1 LKIISELHTDVG
13 NARRLAAAYGEVLRY
28 VPAWKAWLIWDGSR
42 WVRDDYISLEM
53 RAKDVI
59 RKYFKKA
66 IENRGEERDDDAVKH
81 ALRSERLDRI
91 RAMVELAKSEPGMCV
106 EPNQLD
112 RDPLLFNCENG
123 TIDLRTGELREHRK
137 SDYITKKAPVEF
149 HPNVRDPLWEDHI
162 RHVTRGNA
170 DLAEYLQRLAGYC
183 LTGLTDEE
191 IFLLFVGGGGTGK
204 TTHLEALKAMMGDYA
219 ATADFETFLQTNQ
232 SRGPRNDLARLAGT
246 RLVCAS
252 EVPAGRRFDEVTV
265 KQLTGGDTVT
275 ARFLHQEHF
284 EYRPQFKICLAAN
297 HRPAVRDDDP
307 AIWRRLKVVPFDH
320 TVRKPNKKR
329 KAYFQDPLGAGRAIL
344 AWSVEGALKW
354 QQDGLQEPEI
364 VREAIQEYRSET
376 EVFSQF
382 VGDCCVE
389 GSEQWA
395 PSVQLISRYRDWSQ
409 SNGYKFPYG
418 PARFRVVLRQ
428 RGHTPDKRGGVRGWK
443 GIGLVPPKPVVTAMK
458 KSA

>member
-1 LKIISELHTDVG
+1 
-13 NARRLAAAYGEVLRY
+13 
-28 VPAWKAWLIWDGSR
+28 
-42 WVRDDYISLEM
+42 M

-59 RKYFKKA
+59 RKYFKEV
-66 IENRGEERDDDAVKH
+66 IGSRGEERDDDAVKH
-81 ALRSERLDRI
+81 ALRSERLERI
-91 RAMVELAKSEPGMCV
+91 RAMVELAKSEPRMCV

-137 SDYITKKAPVEF
+137 SDYITKKAPVVFE
-149 HPNVRDPLWEDHI
+149 PAARDPLWEEHI
-162 RHVTRGNA
+162 RHTTRGNT

-191 IFLLFVGGGGTGK
+191 IILLFVGGGGTGK

-246 RLVCAS
+246 RLVTAS

-275 ARFLHQEHF
+275 ARFLHREHF

-297 HRPAVRDDDP
+297 HRPSVRDDDP

-320 TVRKPNKKR
+320 AVQKPETKR

-354 QQDGLQEPEI
+354 QQDGLQEPEV
-364 VREAIQEYRSET
+364 VREAIQAYQEET
-376 EVFSQF
+376 AVFSQF
-382 VGDCCVE
+382 IEDRCVE
-389 GSEQWA
+389 GPEQWA
-395 PSVQLISRYRDWSQ
+395 PTRKLSAAYGNWCSW
-409 SNGYKFPYG
+409 NGYRFSYG
-418 PARFRVVLRQ
+418 PQRLKQVLRG
-428 RGHTPDKRGGVRGWK
+428 RGHVPEKRGGVRGWR
-443 GIGLVPPKPVVTAMK
+443 GIGLAE
-458 KSA
+458 AA

>member
-1 LKIISELHTDVG
+1 MKVIDELRTDVG
-13 NARRLAAAYGEVLRY
+13 NARRLVAAYGEVVRY
-28 VPAWKAWLIWDGSR
+28 APKRKAWLTWDDSR
-42 WVRDDYISLEM
+42 WVPDERINIEM

-59 RKYFKKA
+59 RNRYREATEIREEDTRKKS
-66 IENRGEERDDDAVKH
+66 IEH
-81 ALRSERLDRI
+81 ALQSERLERI

-106 EPNQLD
+106 EPEQLD
-112 RDPLLFNCENG
+112 SNPLLFNCENG
-123 TIDLRTGELREHRK
+123 TIDLETGELREHRK
-137 SDYITKKAPVEF
+137 SDFITKKAPVVF
-149 HPNVRDPLWEDHI
+149 DPTARDSLWEDHI

-170 DLAEYLQRLAGYC
+170 ELAEYLQRLAGYC
-183 LTGLTDEE
+183 LTGLTEEE
-191 IFLLFVGGGGTGK
+191 IVLLFVGGGGTGK

-219 ATADFETFLQTNQ
+219 ATADFESFLQTNQ
-232 SRGPRNDLARLAGT
+232 SRGPRNDLARLAGA

-275 ARFLHQEHF
+275 ARFLHREHF

-297 HRPAVRDDDP
+297 HRPSVRDDDP

-320 TVRKPNKKR
+320 AVQKPKKKR
-329 KAYFQDPLGAGRAIL
+329 KAYFQDPLGAGPAIL

-354 QQDGLQEPEI
+354 QRDGLQEPEV
-364 VREAIQEYRSET
+364 VREATQEYRSEI

-395 PSVQLISRYRDWSQ
+395 PSVQLISRYQDWSQ

-418 PARFRVVLRQ
+418 PARLRAVLRQ
-428 RGHTPDKRGGVRGWK
+428 RGHVPHKRGGIRGWK
-443 GIGLVPPKPVVTAMK
+443 GIGLVPPKPSVAMK

>member
-1 LKIISELHTDVG
+1 MKSINELHTDVG
-13 NARRLAAAYGEVLRY
+13 NARRLAVAYGEVLRY
-28 VPAWKAWLIWDGSR
+28 VPAWKAWLIWDESR

-66 IENRGEERDDDAVKH
+66 IGNRGEERDDDAVKH
-81 ALRSERLDRI
+81 ALRSERRERI

-106 EPNQLD
+106 EADQLD
-112 RDPLLFNCENG
+112 KDPLLLNCENG

-137 SDYITKKAPVEF
+137 DDYITKKAPVVF
-149 HPNVRDPLWEDHI
+149 DPKARDPLWEEHI
-162 RHVTRGNA
+162 RHVTRGNT
-170 DLAEYLQRLAGYC
+170 DLAEYLQRLGGYF

-191 IFLLFVGGGGTGK
+191 IILLFLGGSGTGK

-219 ATADFETFLQTNQ
+219 ATADFETFLQSNQ

-265 KQLTGGDTVT
+265 KQLTGGDMVT

-320 TVRKPNKKR
+320 AVQKPDKKR
-329 KAYFQDPLGAGRAIL
+329 KAHFQNPLGAGQAIL

-354 QQDGLQEPEI
+354 RKDGLQEPNI

-395 PSVQLISRYRDWSQ
+395 PSIQLISRYQGWSHT
-409 SNGYKFPYG
+409 NGYKFPYG

-428 RGHTPDKRGGVRGWK
+428 RGHIPEKRGGVRGWK
-443 GIGLVPPKPVVTAMK
+443 GIGLVPPKPVVTAIK

>member
-66 IENRGEERDDDAVKH
+66 IGNRGEERDDDAVKH
-81 ALRSERLDRI
+81 ALRSERRERI
-91 RAMVELAKSEPGMCV
+91 RAMVELAKSEPRMCV

-162 RHVTRGNA
+162 RHVTRGNT

-219 ATADFETFLQTNQ
+219 VTADFETFLQTNQ

-252 EVPAGRRFDEVTV
+252 EVPA
-265 KQLTGGDTVT
+265 L
-275 ARFLHQEHF
+275 
-284 EYRPQFKICLAAN
+284 LAADST
-297 HRPAVRDDDP
+297 R
-307 AIWRRLKVVPFDH
+307 
-320 TVRKPNKKR
+320 
-329 KAYFQDPLGAGRAIL
+329 
-344 AWSVEGALKW
+344 
-354 QQDGLQEPEI
+354 
-364 VREAIQEYRSET
+364 
-376 EVFSQF
+376 
-382 VGDCCVE
+382 
-389 GSEQWA
+389 
-395 PSVQLISRYRDWSQ
+395 SQ
-409 SNGYKFPYG
+409 SSN
-418 PARFRVVLRQ
+418 
-428 RGHTPDKRGGVRGWK
+428 
-443 GIGLVPPKPVVTAMK
+443 
-458 KSA
+458 